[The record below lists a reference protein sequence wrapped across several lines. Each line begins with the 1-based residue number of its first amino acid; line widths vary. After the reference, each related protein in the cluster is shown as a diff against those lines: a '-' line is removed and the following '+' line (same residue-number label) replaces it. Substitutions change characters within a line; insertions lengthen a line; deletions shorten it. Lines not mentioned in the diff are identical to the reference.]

1 MQREFFLHDRLAA
14 ERGIGI
20 IEVVIA
26 AAVFL
31 VISAGVFAMLVNG
44 ETRTHGAEHHEAAIS
59 LAQREVERMRQGGY
73 AELGMTAS
81 PVAAAASGDANP
93 SNPAEYVSGG
103 NLLVRSNFRDR
114 GSAPPPGVPVTGEPF
129 VAPLAGGIDPAP
141 QRLTAGG
148 FLFDV
153 HRYVTWADLS
163 CVVGGTDRCPGP
175 RDAKRLVVAVRPA
188 PERWVRAGALK
199 PLWISTVLTDP
210 TIVASG
216 ATPPTPPPDPTSTAQ
231 HFYLYDTPCDNTVRQ
246 PLTGSHAAHDTGS
259 SLDCTAENPP
269 DLMGPARTPTNPDG
283 TEPAMFDYSL
293 DYPDDPVVRTGGAE
307 ASGLGLRPPTSS
319 PSCPTGYAASTATD
333 DKHRVHRWLTA
344 PMPVAFTFTST
355 TRSAM
360 TVWTRAVAGIAGEA
374 TLCVAMHKVSAAGQV
389 VGGPLA
395 TATHRIES
403 WPTGDDATQISFAF
417 NHSGTPPAAFSL
429 TAGERLLL
437 TLSLANSSLPGG
449 IELFYDHP
457 TYDTVLSVGTTT
469 PLP

>member
-1 MQREFFLHDRLAA
+1 MRRSSSLRHRLAG

-31 VISAGVFAMLVNG
+31 IFSAAVFAMLING
-44 ETRTHGAEHHEAAIS
+44 EVRTHGAEHHEAAIS
-59 LAQREVERMRQGGY
+59 LAQREVERLRQFGY
-73 AELGMTAS
+73 AELGMTAN
-81 PVAAAASGDANP
+81 PVGAAAGSDANP

-114 GSAPPPGVPVTGEPF
+114 GSTPPPGVPVTGEPF
-129 VAPLAGGIDPAP
+129 VAPLTGGIDPAP

-153 HRYVTWADLS
+153 HRYVTWVDLK
-163 CVVGGTDRCPGP
+163 CEVGATDRCPGP
-175 RDAKRLVVAVRPA
+175 RDGKRIVVAVRPA
-188 PERWVRAGALK
+188 PEKWVRAGALK

-210 TIVASG
+210 TVVASG
-216 ATPPTPPPDPTSTAQ
+216 ATPPTPPSDPTSTAQ
-231 HFYLYDTPCDNTVRQ
+231 HFYLYDTRCDKNVRET
-246 PLTGSHAAHDTGS
+246 PTTGHDASDTGR
-259 SLDCTAENPP
+259 SLSCAAGDDLRP

-283 TEPAMFDYSL
+283 TEPGMFNYSR
-293 DYPDDPVVRTGGAE
+293 DYPIVRGGGAD
-307 ASGLGLRPPTSS
+307 APGLGLEPPPAAS
-319 PSCPTGYAASTATD
+319 PSCPTSYSAAT

-344 PMPVAFTFTST
+344 PMPAPFTST
-355 TRSAM
+355 ARSAM
-360 TVWTRAVAGIAGEA
+360 TVWTRTVNGVAGEA
-374 TLCVAMHKVSAAGQV
+374 TLCVALHKVSAAGAV
-389 VGGPLA
+389 VGGALA

-403 WPTGDDATQISFAF
+403 WPVDAAQVSFAF
-417 NHSGTPPAAFSL
+417 NHSGTPPTAFSL
-429 TAGERLLL
+429 ATNDRLLL
-437 TLSLANSSLPGG
+437 TLSLANSSLPSG